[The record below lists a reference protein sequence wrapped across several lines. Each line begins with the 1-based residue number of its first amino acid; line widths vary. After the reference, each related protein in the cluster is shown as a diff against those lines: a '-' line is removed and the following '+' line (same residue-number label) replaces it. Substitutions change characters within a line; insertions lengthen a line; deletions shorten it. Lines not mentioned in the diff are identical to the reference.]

1 MGLAMVFQQTGD
13 MEPLGKAAVRAG
25 VNLYDRQLRCILRAH
40 GGKLPAVG
48 SGSKG
53 GIRRMDVIKAL
64 IELFFAD
71 QSASEKLRMYKAM
84 LGSAKSNESAIDWK
98 LMQAVSQLDHSE
110 REHFKPL
117 VEHCCDKME
126 QKALEKELKKRPK
139 EKEPDDC
146 EDEEVAEP
154 PPSEAPPPM
163 PPPENAEPPPSEVP
177 PPMPPP
183 ENAEPPPSEAPPP
196 MPPPENAEPPPS
208 EAPPPMPPP
217 ENPPSPEERPRPAGP
232 AYPADAD
239 LPARARHN
247 PGPRAEAPA
256 APAAPEAPARRAVPR
271 SIRDLFPSTS
281 RIQIRYRPDKR
292 NIGVEFRGASPL

>member
-13 MEPLGKAAVRAG
+13 VEPLGKAAVRAG

-71 QSASEKLRMYKAM
+71 QSASEKQRMYKAM
-84 LGSAKSNESAIDWK
+84 LGSAKSDESVIDWK

-139 EKEPDDC
+139 EKEPDDW

-154 PPSEAPPPM
+154 PPSEA
-163 PPPENAEPPPSEVP
+163 P

-217 ENPPSPEERPRPAGP
+217 ENPPSPENFPEERPEPARP

-256 APAAPEAPARRAVPR
+256 APAAPGARRAVPR

-292 NIGVEFRGASPL
+292 NIGVEFRGASPF